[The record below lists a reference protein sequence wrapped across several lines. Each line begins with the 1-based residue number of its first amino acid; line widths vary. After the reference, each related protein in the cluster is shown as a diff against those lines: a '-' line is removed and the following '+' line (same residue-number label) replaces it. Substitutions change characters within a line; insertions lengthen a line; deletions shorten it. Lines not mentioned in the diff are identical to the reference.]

1 MKTTLPKKIQEML
14 QSDFT
19 DAEKQMVLSA
29 YEAASE
35 ALEGKMRSN
44 SHPFI
49 EHPVAV
55 AGIVWKE
62 IGLGADAVAAT
73 LLHEANRF
81 QVGSASD
88 LNHTSLLESFRAEYP
103 HGIIEIIEGLNH
115 ISNIRLQEASLD
127 EERYRKL
134 IISYSTDPRVI
145 LVKLADRLEVLRSIS
160 ILPPAKRTQKLMETM
175 MLYIPLAHQ
184 LGLYR
189 IKSELEDIF
198 LKYTEPEQYNEIVRK
213 IKATRPQREALVSSF
228 INPLRDKL
236 DREGIR
242 YTLKART
249 KSPYSIWKKMQT
261 QQIGF
266 DKVYDLFAMR
276 FIIDCEGSHAE
287 EEALCWKVYSL
298 VTEEYEPDTQRLRDW
313 ISKPRD
319 NGYESLHTTVRTREN
334 MAVEVQIRT
343 RRMDY
348 IAEQGNAAH
357 WSYKGIKGGKDHLTD
372 WLNKVRD
379 LMQSSEEEKYEHA
392 SIALEELL
400 VYTPTG
406 DLRQLRAGSTVLD
419 FAFEIHSNLGLRCTG
434 ARVNG
439 KMCSIREKLHTGDV
453 VDIISSKN
461 QKPTAD
467 WLNFAVSSKAR
478 SKIKQKLKEE
488 ENARATVGKELL
500 ARRLKNWKLVITD
513 TDLHLLSKRG
523 KFSNLNEFFGAI
535 GNGQYEVGLVK
546 EYLLHKLDAE
556 QNPETRP
563 ADNAQTE
570 KSAFSGVNS
579 GDFVIDRKL
588 KGVELKTARCC
599 VPAYGDPIFGFV
611 TIRDG
616 IKIHREDCP
625 NAARLQHNYPY
636 RVIEVRWKP
645 RTTSGKEAK
654 IHGDKGDTHKRSQG

>member
-488 ENARATVGKELL
+488 ENARAAVGKELL

-645 RTTSGKEAK
+645 RASGKEAK

>member
-488 ENARATVGKELL
+488 ENARAAVGKELL

-563 ADNAQTE
+563 ADTAQTE

-645 RTTSGKEAK
+645 RTSGKEAK

>member
-1 MKTTLPKKIQEML
+1 MKTKNNLPRKLQEML
-14 QSDFT
+14 SGFSDR
-19 DAEKQMVLSA
+19 ERSLVLAA
-29 YEAASE
+29 YEAADE
-35 ALEGKMRSN
+35 ALQGKMRSN

-49 EHPVAV
+49 EHPLAV
-55 AGIVWKE
+55 AHIVWKE
-62 IGLGADAVAAT
+62 IGLRADAVTAT

-81 QVGSASD
+81 QTSRVSD
-88 LNHTSLLESFRAEYP
+88 LNRTPLLESFRAEYP
-103 HGIIEIIEGLNH
+103 KDIIEIVEGLNK
-115 ISNIRLQEASLD
+115 ISNIQLQEANLD

-145 LVKLADRLEVLRSIS
+145 LIKLADRLEVMRSIS
-160 ILPPAKRTQKLMETM
+160 ILPPAKRTKKLVETM

-189 IKSELEDIF
+189 IKSELEDIY
-198 LKYTEPEQYNEIVRK
+198 LKFTEPEQYKEIVRK
-213 IKATRPQREALVSSF
+213 IKETAPQREALVEGF

-249 KSPYSIWKKMQT
+249 KSPYSIWKKMQV
-261 QQIGF
+261 QQISF
-266 DKVYDLFAMR
+266 KKVYDLFAMR
-276 FIIDCEGSHAE
+276 FIIDCEADHAL

-298 VTEEYEPDTQRLRDW
+298 VTEEYEPDTSRLRDW

-319 NGYESLHTTVRTREN
+319 NGYESLHTTVRTKEGLP
-334 MAVEVQIRT
+334 VEVQIRT
-343 RRMDY
+343 TRMDY
-348 IAEQGNAAH
+348 IAEQGGAAH

-379 LMQSSEEEKYEHA
+379 LMQSGEEEKYEHA
-392 SIALEELL
+392 SLALEELL

-406 DLRQLRAGSTVLD
+406 DLRQLHAGSTVLD

-453 VDIISSKN
+453 VEIISSKN

-467 WLNFAVSSKAR
+467 WLGFVVSSKAR

-488 ENARATVGKELL
+488 ENARAAVGKELL

-513 TDLHLLSKRG
+513 ADLAILAKRNRFG
-523 KFSNLNEFFGAI
+523 NLNEFFGAI
-535 GNGQYEVGLVK
+535 GNGQFDVALVK
-546 EYLLHKLDAE
+546 EYLQHKLEEDPGETKTAE
-556 QNPETRP
+556 SGHPEKETF
-563 ADNAQTE
+563 T
-570 KSAFSGVNS
+570 GVDS
-579 GDFVIDRKL
+579 GDFLIDRKL
-588 KGVELKTARCC
+588 KGVDLKPARCC
-599 VPAYGDPIFGFV
+599 TPTWGDPIFGFV

-625 NAARLQHNYPY
+625 NAARLRGNYPY
-636 RVIEVRWKP
+636 RVIEVRW
-645 RTTSGKEAK
+645 RERKEPK
-654 IHGDKGDTHKRSQG
+654 ESKTKNGEKGDTHKRRQG